1 MRLPTARPRPSPCP
15 GWSGPLKR
23 PKTSSVM
30 GNVRGL
36 RTRLCPGCKEMTPHR
51 TLYVKTASAG
61 RTRWFQVFWACEKC
75 GSLNHIV
82 LPSYRLERASS
93 QLPTALATG
102 VVNALEE
109 GPLDLDELIMRLR
122 KMQMPGVRHVF
133 NSDVAMVLEFLKGR
147 GVVAEQPRDRTG
159 RVLEA
164 LRDRSTESA
173 RLGPCPAE
181 LSQGIERRGLV
192 SLYAQRRDASQRMRL
207 NVVGVFCPGCQYHR
221 IETQ

>member
-1 MRLPTARPRPSPCP
+1 
-15 GWSGPLKR
+15 
-23 PKTSSVM
+23 M

-51 TLYVKTASAG
+51 TLYVKTSAAG

-102 VVNALEE
+102 VVNTLEE

-122 KMQMPGVRHVF
+122 KRQMPGVRHVF

-147 GVVAEQPRDRTG
+147 GVVAEEPRDRTA
-159 RVLEA
+159 RVLEV

-173 RLGPCPAE
+173 RLGLCPAE
-181 LSQGIERRGLV
+181 LGQGIERRGLV
-192 SLYAQRRDASQRMRL
+192 SLYAQRRDASRRMRL
-207 NVVGVFCPGCQYHR
+207 NVVGVFCQSCQYHR
-221 IETQ
+221 IETQQPHMSQSRELRVS